1 MGSVGATMA
10 DQIDQPPDLQTQ
22 LESLLHQ
29 VWTEEARWR
38 ESWRPPDRTATD
50 ETDR

>member
-1 MGSVGATMA
+1 MNA
-10 DQIDQPPDLQTQ
+10 DESETPDLQTQ

-38 ESWRPPDRTATD
+38 LAESERRDDDDDTGWHVF
-50 ETDR
+50 